1 MSCELLQ
8 ELQSRTSRE
17 RFLASFF
24 KNCSHELQERDF
36 LRTSSRTTVTNFKKE
51 MSCELL
57 QELQSRTSRK
67 RFLANSTYK
76 LHLQTPLTNSTHK
89 LHSRTLFTPHSRT
102 FSRKTSLHFSLMTSL
117 CEQALPILLTHKRAL
132 HFSFTIYFAPKK
144 EPSGRT

>member
-1 MSCELLQ
+1 MSLRSSPCELLKLS
-8 ELQSRTSRE
+8 LQASERTSRK
-17 RFLASFF
+17 RFLANFF
-24 KNCSHELQERDF
+24 KKYSHELHERDV
-36 LRTSSRTTVTNFKKE
+36 LRASSRTTVTNFKKE
-51 MSCELL
+51 ISCE
-57 QELQSRTSRK
+57 
-67 RFLANSTYK
+67 F
-76 LHLQTPLTNSTHK
+76 HLQTPLTNSTHK